1 MDEPKPCGTGHC
13 ATGDC
18 RTAAMPPDPHE
29 IRTEWSLVLDG
40 DPIDSTLGHHHEM
53 NGLDEATARR
63 RLQTWT
69 AYRPEVK
76 TTLRRRIRVT
86 HVGEW
91 SEAS

>member
-1 MDEPKPCGTGHC
+1 MTQPTET
-13 ATGDC
+13 
-18 RTAAMPPDPHE
+18 
-29 IRTEWSLVLDG
+29 TEWSLVLDG
-40 DPIDSTLGHHHEM
+40 DPIDSTLGHHHAM

-76 TTLRRRIRVT
+76 TTLRRRVRIT

-91 SEAS
+91 SEVSDPEEEWGDYPLIETYPGSGIYE